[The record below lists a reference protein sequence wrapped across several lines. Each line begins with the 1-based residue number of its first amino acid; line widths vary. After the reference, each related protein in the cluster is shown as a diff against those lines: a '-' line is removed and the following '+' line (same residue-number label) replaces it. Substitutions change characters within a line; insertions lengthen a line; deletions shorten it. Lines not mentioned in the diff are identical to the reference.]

1 MSNTPIL
8 YINSVGIRNGE
19 YITSHP
25 DAKQNDGTIMQIFLE
40 KPYPVATE
48 YRLPIKYY
56 REVQF
61 FETMSTKSIEEW
73 IELNKTDQ
81 EDMYL
86 EDWSMTVRF
95 IKISGSYFNETLT
108 SEQMTQLMSKKHN
121 IKDVFNMFPR
131 KPGSKAQKHTLIF
144 RPSNWV
150 IYQENKAPKNSV
162 IVDIDNMTVLKNDSP
177 KFTIDD
183 LNNIHITTKEYR
195 SESLS
200 KDIMM
205 DNMIFVLKKQQLFDK
220 NTEQQLL
227 QLYDIIEWFTP
238 ALHKSLIQKL
248 IRTKCELVLYNDIK
262 YPVQYVLLV
271 SISLLTIDVGSF
283 VPTIQRF
290 VTGLESI
297 TKRLAV
303 SIIEDAYISN
313 IDDILLLLGCALLS
327 QTKVSWIPTDK
338 LIQKWMIIALESQK
352 DVRNYVYDV
361 HNFNPQ
367 LLHELKY
374 SSDRDSQKYKHVVN
388 YKLLERIKSFD
399 LDITMMASLAYN
411 ALTTGAI
418 VTENKNLSNRLNI
431 MPLIHCVDQHT
442 YTQIAHFIEL
452 DPVFKSYGQIFG
464 KIWDDVSG
472 YNPRFDLKNEYTFT
486 PFYYNV
492 RKAQQL
498 IYDIKRNKEKRN
510 LDQYINED
518 DKITLKYGLTDDW
531 LAGMI
536 DPIEFR
542 HKGKT
547 TVVVVRTDDIYRMN
561 VVVKPARDDKKV
573 IDLDEDVKYQIMEK
587 AREVLSKG
595 YKLRPLLPQFKNCE
609 VLLKNDSFYIKNNNT
624 KTLEK
629 WDKVKVLSY
638 EFPNYAKQK
647 SKELQNISKV
657 NTINHTDL
665 FTTAVNN
672 TGSGLFCDDPKN
684 LINDKIFEGLT
695 PNIIRRILVY
705 TDTTR
710 SIIKL
715 FQIGRDGEG
724 VDYSVSLDDTLVNKF
739 LCLLCIQYPAAIR
752 IGPNGFIVTCIPFMM
767 MISKELKKRLK
778 IPNEKVKNGW
788 SFVKS
793 DRKLWEHQEDS
804 LNMMINRFNN
814 GYRGSLIWIP
824 VGLGKTLILISF
836 ISYLISK
843 KRMPKYCVYT
853 LPPSAIDSIKVELN
867 GLLKYKVLDMRKTNK
882 NKDSKIIEPYTI
894 CLIEHDH
901 LRMAQ
906 QELGKIAV
914 DMMFIVDEFHKT
926 LNKTIRTSVALEL
939 TRLSRAFVGM
949 SGTIIKDTNSK
960 DLIEWLNQV
969 VNFEVN
975 ENNYWVAIGAL
986 ISKKIQTKVTVERE
1000 FIDAD
1005 PKRKINFGP
1014 SFDLKREIEMDYKLT
1029 NKKLREVII
1038 HYVKQGEIVFANARN
1053 LAAQD
1058 DLAKYLESHGINV
1071 YKITK
1076 STPIT
1081 LLPEDIG
1088 KTKIQVVIS
1097 THKFVEGYQMTASR
1111 IAVSEVIFSNQTTR
1125 EQWEGRINRIS
1136 QKSPWVKYITI
1147 HTGILTFIMEKYDK
1161 ARKLSEALKGFADD
1175 INMDKKLVK
1184 NMMNLLL

>member
-25 DAKQNDGTIMQIFLE
+25 DAKQNDGTIIQVFLD
-40 KPYPVATE
+40 KPYPVAQE
-48 YRLPIKYY
+48 YKLSIKYY
-56 REVQF
+56 REVRF

-73 IELNKTDQ
+73 LELNTTDN
-81 EDMYL
+81 EDIYL
-86 EDWSMTVRF
+86 EDWPMSVKF
-95 IKISGSYFNETLT
+95 IKISGSYFNEMLT
-108 SEQMTQLMSKKHN
+108 PEQMSLLISKKHT
-121 IKDVFNMFPR
+121 IKEVFNMIPR

-144 RPSNWV
+144 RPSNWI
-150 IYQENKAPKNSV
+150 IYQENKAPKDAV
-162 IVDIDNMTVLKNDSP
+162 IVNLDDLTVLKDNSQ
-177 KFTIDD
+177 KFTIND
-183 LNNIHITTKEYR
+183 LNNIYVTTSEYR
-195 SESLS
+195 SDSLN
-200 KDIMM
+200 KDIMTK
-205 DNMIFVLKKQQLFDK
+205 NMIVVLKQQKLYNS
-220 NTEQQLL
+220 NTEKQLN
-227 QLYDIIEWFTP
+227 QLYDIIDWFTP

-248 IRTKCELVLYNDIK
+248 IRTKCETVVYDNNN
-262 YPVQYVLLV
+262 YPVEYVLLV

-303 SIIEDAYISN
+303 SIIEDSYISN
-313 IDDILLLLGCALLS
+313 IDDILLLFGCALLS
-327 QTKVSWIPTDK
+327 QTKISWVPTDK
-338 LIQKWMIIALESQK
+338 LIQQWMTIAIKSQK
-352 DVRNYVYDV
+352 DSRNFIYDV
-361 HNFNPQ
+361 HNFDQ
-367 LLHELKY
+367 DLLLDLKY
-374 SSDRDSQKYKHVVN
+374 NSDKDINKYKHVVN

-399 LDITMMASLAYN
+399 LDINMMASLAYN
-411 ALTTGAI
+411 ALTTGDI
-418 VTENKNLSNRLNI
+418 VTENKNMDNKLKV
-431 MPLIHCVDQHT
+431 MPLIHCVDHHT
-442 YTQIAHFIEL
+442 YTQIAHFIDLSNEI
-452 DPVFKSYGQIFG
+452 KSYGKLFG
-464 KIWDDVSG
+464 KIWDEVVG
-472 YNPRFDLKNEYTFT
+472 YNPRFDTKNEYIFT
-486 PFYYNV
+486 KFYYDV

-498 IYDIKRNKEKRN
+498 IYDIKRNKEKHN
-510 LDQYINED
+510 LDQYITSN
-518 DKITLKYGLTDDW
+518 DKVTLKYGLTDDW

-573 IDLDEDVKYQIMEK
+573 IELDEDVKYQIIEK

-609 VLLKNDSFYIKNNNT
+609 VILKNDSFYIKNNNT

-629 WDKVKVLSY
+629 WDKVKVLHY
-638 EFPNYAKQK
+638 EFPNYAKQP
-647 SKELQNISKV
+647 SKELQKLSKI
-657 NTINHTDL
+657 NTINHIDL
-665 FTTAVNN
+665 YTTAVNN
-672 TGSGLFCDDPKN
+672 TGSGLFCFDEKK

-724 VDYSVSLDDTLVNKF
+724 VDYSVSLDDTFVNKF
-739 LCLLCIQYPAAIR
+739 LCLLCIQYPAAIK
-752 IGPNGFIVTCIPFMM
+752 IGPNGFIITCIPFMM
-767 MISKELKKRLK
+767 MISQELKKRLK
-778 IPNEKVKNGW
+778 MPTEKVKNGW
-788 SFVKS
+788 FFIKS
-793 DRKLWEHQEDS
+793 DRKLWEHQQDS
-804 LNMMINRFNN
+804 LDMMINRFNN

-843 KRMPKYCVYT
+843 NKMPKYCVYT

-882 NKDSKIIEPYTI
+882 NKDMKIIEPYTI

-906 QELGKIAV
+906 SELGKIAV

-939 TRLSRAFVGM
+939 TRLSRTFVGM

-986 ISKKIQTKVTVERE
+986 ISKKVQTKVTVERE
-1000 FIDAD
+1000 FINAD
-1005 PKRKINFGP
+1005 LNRKINFGP
-1014 SFDLKREIEMDYKLT
+1014 SFDLKKEIDTDYKLT
-1029 NKKLREVII
+1029 NKKLKEVII
-1038 HYVKQGEIVFANARN
+1038 EYVKKGEIVFANSRN

-1058 DLAKYLESHGINV
+1058 DLAKYLESKGIKV

-1081 LLPEDIG
+1081 LLPEDIDQ
-1088 KTKIQVVIS
+1088 TDIQVVIS

-1111 IAVSEVIFSNQTTR
+1111 IAISEVIFSNQTTR